1 MTNRII
7 ALFTV
12 LIFSVSLLSAQTS
25 ETRDMEK
32 VDREIQKAL
41 QEAQKALDEVD
52 FDEIN
57 DEVDR
62 AMREVKIALNEID
75 VEEISRNVEEGL
87 REAKQAINEIDMDEV
102 RKSLPTKEE
111 MESYKKEVRDAMRE
125 LEDLDLSPL
134 EEFFKE
140 LSEIFD
146 DNK

>member
-1 MTNRII
+1 MNRIL
-7 ALFTV
+7 ALLTIV
-12 LIFSVSLLSAQTS
+12 IFSVSLLSAQTHDN
-25 ETRDMEK
+25 RDVEK
-32 VDREIQKAL
+32 IDKEIQKAL
-41 QEAQKALDEVD
+41 EEAQKALDEVD
-52 FDEIN
+52 FDQIN
-57 DEVDR
+57 DEVNR
-62 AMREVKIALNEID
+62 AMREVKIALNDID

-87 REAKQAINEIDMDEV
+87 REAKEAINEIDMDEV

-111 MESYKKEVRDAMRE
+111 MESYKKEIRDAMKE